1 MSAIASRTGGCAT
14 LCVMRRLEPAG
25 LADLAEAY
33 AYPHTTPWLRA
44 NMVASADGAAT
55 FEGKAGGLGNEA
67 DRRLLSLLRGL
78 ADVVVVGAATVR
90 VEGYGPVRPREWWGE
105 IRTGRAP
112 APPLAIVS
120 RSLELD
126 FDAPV
131 FTEAPSRTIV
141 ITCASAPDDRRSGCE
156 KHADVI
162 IAGEEAVDVAAALD
176 ALAERGL
183 TRQLTEGGPRLL
195 AQFVAAGRLDEL
207 CLTVSPQLTAGD
219 AARIINGPGPAST
232 PLRLGHVLEEEDFL
246 FLRYT
251 RRSEA

>member
-1 MSAIASRTGGCAT
+1 
-14 LCVMRRLEPAG
+14 MRRLEPS
-25 LADLAEAY
+25 DLVELTEAY
-33 AYPHTTPWLRA
+33 AYPETTPWLRG

-55 FEGKAGGLGNEA
+55 SGGKSGGLGSAA

-78 ADVVVVGAATVR
+78 ADVVVVGASTVR
-90 VEGYGPVRPREWWGE
+90 VEGYGPVQPHDSWREL
-105 IRTGRAP
+105 RTGRAL

-126 FDAPV
+126 FDAPL
-131 FTEAPSRTIV
+131 FTEALSPTMV
-141 ITCASAPDDRRSGCE
+141 ITCASAPDDRRRGCE
-156 KHADVI
+156 KHTEVI
-162 IAGEEAVDVAAALD
+162 VAGEETVDVAAALD
-176 ALAERGL
+176 ALAERGF

-207 CLTVSPQLTAGD
+207 CLTVSPQITAGD

-251 RRSEA
+251 RR

>member
-1 MSAIASRTGGCAT
+1 
-14 LCVMRRLEPAG
+14 MRRLEPAG

-33 AYPHTTPWLRA
+33 AYPDTTPWLRG

-90 VEGYGPVRPREWWGE
+90 VEGYGPVHAREWWGD
-105 IRTGRAP
+105 IRTGRPP

-131 FTEAPSRTIV
+131 FTEAASRTIV
-141 ITCASAPDDRRSGCE
+141 ITCASVGDDRRRGAE

-162 IAGEEAVDVAAALD
+162 VAGDEAVDVAAALD

-219 AARIINGPGPAST
+219 AARIINGPGEGST

-251 RRSEA
+251 RRVDDGRPS